1 MARSESGVKSTCGCV
16 GANSKTAERV
26 WPPFHSDTN
35 ATPLYAFGTQR
46 ILARRSHFH
55 LLAKLLNLHFFPE
68 RQHEPWPF
76 YCTETTGLIRTQGEQ
91 HASALSAAP
100 RVLIVDDEPSV
111 RKMLTTLLS
120 QAGLPCSAA
129 ANASEALT
137 MLEKTTFDAVI
148 SDLRMGSTSGL
159 ELLREVRTHFPEL
172 AFLMATGV
180 DDVRVGVQAM
190 KEGADDYL
198 LKPFDIDVVLASL
211 QRALERKQLE
221 REVENYRRHLEE
233 MVSQRTQQLQAAMT
247 ELQQSHS
254 ATLEA
259 LGSAIDLRDSPTAGH
274 SRRVLFYSIKI
285 AEAIGGMEDQLQ
297 TLGMGAWLHDIGKL
311 AIPDGILLKP
321 GALNEHE
328 RQIMQRHVEI
338 GYDLVKGIPFLAD
351 AAEIILAHHERHSG
365 SGYPRG
371 LPGKD
376 IPVSARI
383 FAVADSFDAMT
394 SDRPYR
400 SALPVQTARNVI
412 HAGRGELF
420 DPEIV
425 DAFFA
430 LGEGAWKRI
439 STDSQTAAID
449 KIICGSG
456 LTLAS
461 ARAAASQ
468 VPQLEKV
475 GN

>member
-1 MARSESGVKSTCGCV
+1 MEFSVSKS
-16 GANSKTAERV
+16 R
-26 WPPFHSDTN
+26 
-35 ATPLYAFGTQR
+35 
-46 ILARRSHFH
+46 
-55 LLAKLLNLHFFPE
+55 
-68 RQHEPWPF
+68 
-76 YCTETTGLIRTQGEQ
+76 
-91 HASALSAAP
+91 ASPDSAAA

-111 RKMLTTLLS
+111 RKVLATLLL
-120 QAGLPCSAA
+120 QAGVSCSAA
-129 ANASEALT
+129 ANPHEALT
-137 MLEKTTFDAVI
+137 MLEKTSFEAVI
-148 SDLRMGSTSGL
+148 SDLRMGATSGL
-159 ELLREVRTHFPEL
+159 ELLREVRAHYPQL

-190 KEGADDYL
+190 KLGADDYL

-247 ELQQSHS
+247 ELEHSHS

-259 LGSAIDLRDSPTAGH
+259 LGSAIDLRDGPTAGH
-274 SRRVLFYSIKI
+274 SRRVLLYSVKI
-285 AEAIGGMEDQLQ
+285 AEVIGGMEDQLK

-311 AIPDGILLKP
+311 AIPDSVLLKP
-321 GALNEHE
+321 GALNEQE
-328 RQIMQRHVEI
+328 RQIMERHVEL

-351 AAEIILAHHERHSG
+351 AAEIILAHHERRNG

-371 LPGKD
+371 LSGEDVPMC
-376 IPVSARI
+376 ARI

-400 SALPVQTARNVI
+400 LALPLQTAQNI
-412 HAGRGELF
+412 IYAGRGELF
-420 DPEIV
+420 YPEIV

-430 LGEGAWKRI
+430 VGEVAWQLIMANSR
-439 STDSQTAAID
+439 TASIN
-449 KIICGSG
+449 KIIRGDSSS
-456 LTLAS
+456 LAS
-461 ARAAASQ
+461 ARALTSQ

-475 GN
+475 AN

>member
-1 MARSESGVKSTCGCV
+1 
-16 GANSKTAERV
+16 
-26 WPPFHSDTN
+26 
-35 ATPLYAFGTQR
+35 
-46 ILARRSHFH
+46 
-55 LLAKLLNLHFFPE
+55 
-68 RQHEPWPF
+68 
-76 YCTETTGLIRTQGEQ
+76 
-91 HASALSAAP
+91 
-100 RVLIVDDEPSV
+100 
-111 RKMLTTLLS
+111 
-120 QAGLPCSAA
+120 
-129 ANASEALT
+129 
-137 MLEKTTFDAVI
+137 
-148 SDLRMGSTSGL
+148 
-159 ELLREVRTHFPEL
+159 
-172 AFLMATGV
+172 
-180 DDVRVGVQAM
+180 M

-233 MVSQRTQQLQAAMT
+233 MVSRRTQQLQAAMT

-321 GALNEHE
+321 GALNEQE
-328 RQIMQRHVEI
+328 RQIMQRHVEL

-351 AAEIILAHHERHSG
+351 AAEIILAHHERHNG

-371 LPGKD
+371 LPGEA
-376 IPVSARI
+376 IPMPARI

-400 SALPVQTARNVI
+400 SALPVQTARSVI
-412 HAGRGELF
+412 EAGRGDLF
-420 DPEIV
+420 DPAIV

-430 LGEGAWKRI
+430 VDEGAWKLI
-439 STDSQTAAID
+439 SADSQTASIH
-449 KIICGSG
+449 KIICGNG
-456 LTLAS
+456 FTLAS
-461 ARAAASQ
+461 ARALASQ
-468 VPQLEKV
+468 VSQLEKV
-475 GN
+475 AN

>member
-1 MARSESGVKSTCGCV
+1 MECNVSKS
-16 GANSKTAERV
+16 R
-26 WPPFHSDTN
+26 
-35 ATPLYAFGTQR
+35 
-46 ILARRSHFH
+46 
-55 LLAKLLNLHFFPE
+55 
-68 RQHEPWPF
+68 
-76 YCTETTGLIRTQGEQ
+76 
-91 HASALSAAP
+91 ASPDVAAV

-111 RKMLTTLLS
+111 RKVLATLLL
-120 QAGLPCSAA
+120 QAGISCSAA
-129 ANASEALT
+129 ANPHEALT
-137 MLEKTTFDAVI
+137 ILENTSFEAII
-148 SDLRMGSTSGL
+148 SDLRMGATSGF
-159 ELLREVRTHFPEL
+159 ELLRKVRAQYPQL

-233 MVSQRTQQLQAAMT
+233 MVSRRTQQLQAAMT

-321 GALNEHE
+321 GALNEQE
-328 RQIMQRHVEI
+328 RQIMQRHVEL

-351 AAEIILAHHERHSG
+351 AAEIILAHHERHNG

-371 LPGKD
+371 LPGEA
-376 IPVSARI
+376 IPMPARI

-400 SALPVQTARNVI
+400 SALPVQTARSVI
-412 HAGRGELF
+412 DAGRGELF
-420 DPEIV
+420 DPEVV

-430 LGEGAWKRI
+430 VGEAAWRLI
-439 STDSQTAAID
+439 SVDSQTASIH
-449 KIICGSG
+449 KIICGNG
-456 LTLAS
+456 FTLAS
-461 ARAAASQ
+461 ARALASQ
-468 VPQLEKV
+468 VSQLEKV
-475 GN
+475 AN

>member
-1 MARSESGVKSTCGCV
+1 MTPVVTVREAYQAMEFSVSKS
-16 GANSKTAERV
+16 R
-26 WPPFHSDTN
+26 
-35 ATPLYAFGTQR
+35 
-46 ILARRSHFH
+46 
-55 LLAKLLNLHFFPE
+55 
-68 RQHEPWPF
+68 
-76 YCTETTGLIRTQGEQ
+76 
-91 HASALSAAP
+91 ASPDSAAA

-111 RKMLTTLLS
+111 RKVLATLLF
-120 QAGLPCSAA
+120 QAGVSCSAA
-129 ANASEALT
+129 ANPHEALT
-137 MLEKTTFDAVI
+137 MLEKTSFEAVI
-148 SDLRMGSTSGL
+148 SDLRMGATSGL
-159 ELLREVRTHFPEL
+159 ELLREVRAHYPQL

-190 KEGADDYL
+190 KLGADDYL

-247 ELQQSHS
+247 ELEHSHS

-259 LGSAIDLRDSPTAGH
+259 LGSAIDLRDGPTAGH
-274 SRRVLFYSIKI
+274 SRRVLLYSMKI
-285 AEAIGGMEDQLQ
+285 AEEIGGMEDQLK

-311 AIPDGILLKP
+311 AIPDNILLKP
-321 GALNEHE
+321 GALNEQE
-328 RQIMQRHVEI
+328 RQIMERHVEL

-351 AAEIILAHHERHSG
+351 AAEIILAHHERRNG

-371 LPGKD
+371 LSGEDVPMC
-376 IPVSARI
+376 ARI

-400 SALPVQTARNVI
+400 LALPLQTAQNVI
-412 HAGRGELF
+412 YAGSGELF
-420 DPEIV
+420 YPEIV

-430 LGEGAWKRI
+430 VGEAAWQVIRA
-439 STDSQTAAID
+439 DSRTASIN
-449 KIICGSG
+449 KIIHGDSSS
-456 LTLAS
+456 LAS
-461 ARAAASQ
+461 ARALTSQ

-475 GN
+475 AN

>member
-1 MARSESGVKSTCGCV
+1 MVNK
-16 GANSKTAERV
+16 
-26 WPPFHSDTN
+26 D
-35 ATPLYAFGTQR
+35 
-46 ILARRSHFH
+46 
-55 LLAKLLNLHFFPE
+55 
-68 RQHEPWPF
+68 
-76 YCTETTGLIRTQGEQ
+76 
-91 HASALSAAP
+91 ALVDPAAV
-100 RVLIVDDEPSV
+100 RVLVVDDEPSV

-120 QAGLPCSAA
+120 QAGVPCNAA
-129 ANASEALT
+129 PNVREALT
-137 MLEKTTFDAVI
+137 MLEKTSFQAVI
-148 SDLRMGSTSGL
+148 SDLRMGATSGL
-159 ELLREVRTHFPEL
+159 ELLREVRAHFPQL

-190 KEGADDYL
+190 KLGADDYL

-221 REVENYRRHLEE
+221 RELENYRRHLEE

-247 ELQQSHS
+247 ELAHSHS

-259 LGSAIDLRDSPTAGH
+259 LGSAIDLRDGPTAGH
-274 SRRVLFYSIKI
+274 SRRVLLYSVKI
-285 AEAIGGMEDQLQ
+285 AEVIGGMEDHLK

-311 AIPDGILLKP
+311 AIPDSILLKP
-321 GALNEHE
+321 GALNGQE
-328 RQIMQRHVEI
+328 RQIMERHVEL

-351 AAEIILAHHERHSG
+351 AAEIILAHHERHNG

-371 LPGKD
+371 LRGKD
-376 IPVSARI
+376 IPMFARI

-400 SALPVQTARNVI
+400 SALPVHTARSVI
-412 HAGRGELF
+412 DAGRGELF

-430 LGEGAWKRI
+430 VGEDAWKLI
-439 STDSQTAAID
+439 GAGSQTTSIH
-449 KIICGSG
+449 KIICGDG

-461 ARAAASQ
+461 ARALTSQ
-468 VPQLEKV
+468 VTQLEKV
-475 GN
+475 AN

>member
-1 MARSESGVKSTCGCV
+1 MTPVVTVREAYQAMEFSVSKS
-16 GANSKTAERV
+16 R
-26 WPPFHSDTN
+26 
-35 ATPLYAFGTQR
+35 
-46 ILARRSHFH
+46 
-55 LLAKLLNLHFFPE
+55 
-68 RQHEPWPF
+68 
-76 YCTETTGLIRTQGEQ
+76 
-91 HASALSAAP
+91 ASPDSAAA

-111 RKMLTTLLS
+111 RKVLATLLL
-120 QAGLPCSAA
+120 QAGVSCSAA
-129 ANASEALT
+129 ANPHEALT
-137 MLEKTTFDAVI
+137 MLEKTSFEAVI
-148 SDLRMGSTSGL
+148 SDLRMGATSGL
-159 ELLREVRTHFPEL
+159 ELLREVRAHYPQL

-190 KEGADDYL
+190 KLGADDYL

-247 ELQQSHS
+247 ELEHSHS

-259 LGSAIDLRDSPTAGH
+259 LGSAIDLRDGPTAGH
-274 SRRVLFYSIKI
+274 SRRVLLYSVKI
-285 AEAIGGMEDQLQ
+285 AEVIGGMEDQLK

-311 AIPDGILLKP
+311 AIPDSVLLKP
-321 GALNEHE
+321 GALNEQE
-328 RQIMQRHVEI
+328 RQIMERHVEL

-351 AAEIILAHHERHSG
+351 AAEIILAHHERRNG

-371 LPGKD
+371 LSGEDVPMC
-376 IPVSARI
+376 ARI

-400 SALPVQTARNVI
+400 LALPLQTAQNI
-412 HAGRGELF
+412 IYAGRGELF
-420 DPEIV
+420 YPEIV

-430 LGEGAWKRI
+430 VGEVAWQLIMANSR
-439 STDSQTAAID
+439 TASIN
-449 KIICGSG
+449 KIIRGDSSS
-456 LTLAS
+456 LAS
-461 ARAAASQ
+461 ARALTSQ

-475 GN
+475 AN

>member
-1 MARSESGVKSTCGCV
+1 MECSVSKSGASTDV
-16 GANSKTAERV
+16 
-26 WPPFHSDTN
+26 
-35 ATPLYAFGTQR
+35 
-46 ILARRSHFH
+46 
-55 LLAKLLNLHFFPE
+55 
-68 RQHEPWPF
+68 
-76 YCTETTGLIRTQGEQ
+76 
-91 HASALSAAP
+91 AAV

-111 RKMLTTLLS
+111 RKFLATLLS
-120 QAGLPCSAA
+120 EAGISCSAA
-129 ANASEALT
+129 ANPHEALT
-137 MLEKTTFDAVI
+137 MLEKTSFEAII
-148 SDLRMGSTSGL
+148 SDLRMGATSGF
-159 ELLREVRTHFPEL
+159 ELLREVRAQYPQL
-172 AFLMATGV
+172 AFLMATGEN
-180 DDVRVGVQAM
+180 DVRVGVQAM

-198 LKPFDIDVVLASL
+198 LKPFHIDVVLASL
-211 QRALERKQLE
+211 QRALQRKHLE

-233 MVSQRTQQLQAAMT
+233 MVSQRTQQLQSAMT
-247 ELQQSHS
+247 ELEQSHS

-285 AEAIGGMEDQLQ
+285 AEAIGGMEDQLK

-321 GALNEHE
+321 GALNEQE

-351 AAEIILAHHERHSG
+351 AAEIILAHHERHNG

-371 LPGKD
+371 LHGEA
-376 IPVSARI
+376 IPISARI

-400 SALPVQTARNVI
+400 TALPVQTARSVI
-412 HAGRGELF
+412 DAGRGELF
-420 DPEIV
+420 DPVIA

-430 LGEGAWKRI
+430 VGEGAWKLI
-439 STDSQTAAID
+439 SADWQTASIH
-449 KIICGSG
+449 KIICGNG

-461 ARAAASQ
+461 ARAPTSK

-475 GN
+475 AN